1 MIDFQTFKIMWLQF
15 NKIVNYKYEASD
27 DVISIAYEILGNIP
41 VKELK
46 QALLKVASTSEFQI
60 NVKDVI
66 STVKT
71 LKGIPLNS
79 SELQAVKAWNTV
91 TSLLNS
97 YGLNYDYL
105 FEDKLI
111 TAALDCFGGIDV
123 FYYIDFNEFN
133 KKKFVKYYTS
143 LSEFPED
150 KVNSYKVFK
159 GRYERTSVLLVPAE
173 YNQKTFRLT
182 QEQAQKL
189 IDNQHL
195 LSDKVRYLV
204 NKDRLLLTNVHEEKT
219 DFAPVDPE
227 KVAEAFEK
235 VLNALSGE
243 RKHESN

>member
-66 STVKT
+66 SAVKT

-97 YGLNYDYL
+97 YGLNYNYL

-111 TAALDCFGGIDV
+111 TAALDCFGGIEV

-133 KKKFVKYYTS
+133 KNKFVKYYTS
-143 LSEFPED
+143 ISEFPED
-150 KVNSYKVFK
+150 KVNSYKVLK
-159 GRYERTSVLLVPAE
+159 GQYERTSVLLVPAE

>member
-27 DVISIAYEILGNIP
+27 DVISIAYEILGNVP

-66 STVKT
+66 SAVKI

-79 SELQAVKAWNTV
+79 SELQAGKAWNTV

-97 YGLNYDYL
+97 YGLNYNYL

-111 TAALDCFGGIDV
+111 TAALDCFGGIEV

-150 KVNSYKVFK
+150 KVNSYKVLK
-159 GRYERTSVLLVPAE
+159 GQYERTSVLLVPAE

-227 KVAEAFEK
+227 KIAEAFEK

>member
-66 STVKT
+66 SAVKT

-97 YGLNYDYL
+97 YGLNYNYL

-111 TAALDCFGGIDV
+111 TAALDCFGGIEV

-133 KKKFVKYYTS
+133 KNKFVKYYTS
-143 LSEFPED
+143 ISEFPED
-150 KVNSYKVFK
+150 KLNSYKVLK
-159 GRYERTSVLLVPAE
+159 GQYERTSVLLVPAE

>member
-66 STVKT
+66 SAVKT

-79 SELQAVKAWNTV
+79 SELQAVKAWNAV

-97 YGLNYDYL
+97 YGLNYNYL

-111 TAALDCFGGIDV
+111 TAALDCFGGIEV
-123 FYYIDFNEFN
+123 FYNIDFNEFN

-150 KVNSYKVFK
+150 KVNSYKVLK
-159 GRYERTSVLLVPAE
+159 GWYERTSVLLVPAE

-204 NKDRLLLTNVHEEKT
+204 NKDRLLLTNIPEEKT

>member
-1 MIDFQTFKIMWLQF
+1 M
-15 NKIVNYKYEASD
+15 
-27 DVISIAYEILGNIP
+27 
-41 VKELK
+41 
-46 QALLKVASTSEFQI
+46 
-60 NVKDVI
+60 
-66 STVKT
+66 
-71 LKGIPLNS
+71 
-79 SELQAVKAWNTV
+79 

-97 YGLNYDYL
+97 YGLNYNYL

-111 TAALDCFGGIDV
+111 TAALDCFGGIEV

-143 LSEFPED
+143 ISEFPED
-150 KVNSYKVFK
+150 KVNSYKVLK

>member
-66 STVKT
+66 SAVKT

-97 YGLNYDYL
+97 YGLNYNYL

-111 TAALDCFGGIDV
+111 TAALDCFGGIEV
-123 FYYIDFNEFN
+123 FYNIDFNEFN

-150 KVNSYKVFK
+150 KVNSYKVLK
-159 GRYERTSVLLVPAE
+159 GQYERTSVLLVPAE

-204 NKDRLLLTNVHEEKT
+204 NKDRLLLTNIPEEKT

>member
-66 STVKT
+66 SAVKT

-97 YGLNYDYL
+97 YGLNYNYL

-111 TAALDCFGGIDV
+111 TAALDCFGGIEV

-133 KKKFVKYYTS
+133 KNKFVKYYTS

-150 KVNSYKVFK
+150 KVNSYKVLK
-159 GRYERTSVLLVPAE
+159 GRYERTSVLLVPSE

>member
-66 STVKT
+66 SAVKT

-97 YGLNYDYL
+97 YGLNYNYL

-111 TAALDCFGGIDV
+111 TAALDCFGGIEV

-150 KVNSYKVFK
+150 KVNSYKVLK
-159 GRYERTSVLLVPAE
+159 GRCERTSVLLVPAE

>member
-66 STVKT
+66 SAVKT

-79 SELQAVKAWNTV
+79 SELQAVKAWNAV

-97 YGLNYDYL
+97 YGLNYNYL

-111 TAALDCFGGIDV
+111 TAALDFFGGIEV

-150 KVNSYKVFK
+150 KVNSYKVLK
-159 GRYERTSVLLVPAE
+159 GQYERTSVLLVPAE

>member
-66 STVKT
+66 SAVKT

-97 YGLNYDYL
+97 YGLNYNYL

-111 TAALDCFGGIDV
+111 TAALDCFGGIEV

-150 KVNSYKVFK
+150 KVNSYKVLK
-159 GRYERTSVLLVPAE
+159 GRYERTSVLLVPTE

>member
-66 STVKT
+66 SAVKT

-97 YGLNYDYL
+97 YGLNYNYL

-111 TAALDCFGGIDV
+111 TAALDCFGGIEV

-133 KKKFVKYYTS
+133 KKQFVKYYTS

-150 KVNSYKVFK
+150 KVNSYKVLK
-159 GRYERTSVLLVPAE
+159 GRYERTSVLLVPSE

-235 VLNALSGE
+235 VLNALSRE

>member
-66 STVKT
+66 SAVKT

-97 YGLNYDYL
+97 YGLNYNYL

-111 TAALDCFGGIDV
+111 TAALDCFGGIEV
-123 FYYIDFNEFN
+123 FYNIDFNEFN

-150 KVNSYKVFK
+150 KVNSYKVLK

-204 NKDRLLLTNVHEEKT
+204 NKDRLLLTNIPEEKT

>member
-66 STVKT
+66 SAVKT

-97 YGLNYDYL
+97 YGLNYNYL

-111 TAALDCFGGIDV
+111 TAALDCFGGLEV

-150 KVNSYKVFK
+150 KVNSYKVLK
-159 GRYERTSVLLVPAE
+159 GLYERTSVLLVPAE

>member
-66 STVKT
+66 SAVKT

-79 SELQAVKAWNTV
+79 SELQAVKAWNAV

-97 YGLNYDYL
+97 YGLNYNYL

-111 TAALDCFGGIDV
+111 TAALDCFGGMEV
-123 FYYIDFNEFN
+123 FYNIDFNEFN
-133 KKKFVKYYTS
+133 KNKFVKYYTS

-150 KVNSYKVFK
+150 KVNSYKVLK
-159 GRYERTSVLLVPAE
+159 GWYERTSVLLVPAE

-204 NKDRLLLTNVHEEKT
+204 NKDRLLLTNIPEEKT

>member
-66 STVKT
+66 SAVKT

-97 YGLNYDYL
+97 YGLNYNYL

-111 TAALDCFGGIDV
+111 TAALDCFGGIEV

-150 KVNSYKVFK
+150 KVNSYKVLK
-159 GRYERTSVLLVPAE
+159 CRYERTSVLLVPAE

-204 NKDRLLLTNVHEEKT
+204 NKDRLLLTNIPEEKT